1 MRYSGMRD
9 VLIIIGILLLFATL
23 WTAILGFPKVSGF
36 LAISWSIVTLTYVIA
51 GAFD

>member
-1 MRYSGMRD
+1 MRD
-9 VLIIIGILLLFATL
+9 ALMFIGILLLISTL

-36 LAISWSIVTLTYVIA
+36 LGICWSIVMLVYVIS